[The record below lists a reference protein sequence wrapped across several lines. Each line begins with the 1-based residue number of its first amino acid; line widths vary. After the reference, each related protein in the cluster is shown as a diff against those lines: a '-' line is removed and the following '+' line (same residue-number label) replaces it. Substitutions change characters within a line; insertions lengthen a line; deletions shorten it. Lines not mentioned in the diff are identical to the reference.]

1 MHLTP
6 LIPIPILLLFV
17 PTITN
22 AALNGRCTG
31 SKATGDWKTK
41 GICVRTS
48 TCTAYKGTYK
58 SGACPYD
65 PDDVN
70 CCLVDEC
77 SGHPDGLLYH
87 SRCEWTGDSI
97 CSEGVG
103 RWLDGE
109 FSFFFFFF
117 FSFVFVVGV
126 RVGNGYRYHTLWWC
140 FLVF

>member
-1 MHLTP
+1 MHLTHLTLTP
-6 LIPIPILLLFV
+6 LPTLSTLLIPLLLI
-17 PTITN
+17 PTLTN

-48 TCTAYKGTYK
+48 TCSKYKGGTYK

-65 PDDVN
+65 PDDVK

-77 SGHPDGLLYH
+77 SGYPDGLLYH
-87 SRCEWTGDSI
+87 SGCEWVGDSI
-97 CSEGVG
+97 CSEGIG

-109 FSFFFFFF
+109 FYFIYFFIYFFILFWC
-117 FSFVFVVGV
+117 GV
-126 RVGNGYRYHTLWWC
+126 RCRYHA
-140 FLVF
+140 